1 MQWFLNMEGICMS
14 KTKMDLSYAF
24 IRLLDTKKIKDVTIG
39 DICNE
44 GNYSR
49 ETFYYHFQNK
59 YDLLEW
65 MHYYQKFS
73 FFKAYFGKEDFTN
86 IVAMIIGDMVKIDTF
101 YFRAFEDSENSHI
114 EDIMTKQTIDVYSKM
129 AMHVL
134 NTDILS
140 TEYELSIN
148 YSVNGAVRLIK
159 EWFLTEHDV
168 NVYELATFITDSFN
182 DNLKELFLNYQRS
195 QVT

>member
-1 MQWFLNMEGICMS
+1 MS

-59 YDLLEW
+59 YDLMEW
-65 MHYYQKFS
+65 MHYYQKSS

-86 IVAMIIGDMVKIDTF
+86 IVATIIGDMVKIDTF

-168 NVYELATFITDSFN
+168 NVYELATFITDSLN